1 MTFEWDENKNSEN
14 IKKHKVSF
22 EKAQDAFFDE
32 NRIIL
37 EDIKHSVS
45 EKRYFCIGKTDEGI
59 LTVRFTMRG
68 QIIRIFGAGYWRQ
81 RKKRY
86 EEHLQLSRKICNG
99 SFRFRSIGGRFSSF
113 SVRTCKKTNKR
124 KDNYFN

>member
-1 MTFEWDENKNSEN
+1 MKTRTLKTLQN
-14 IKKHKVSF
+14 IKFHLRKHRML
-22 EKAQDAFFDE
+22 FFDE

-68 QIIRIFGAGYWRQ
+68 QKIRIFGAGYWRQ
-81 RKKRY
+81 GKKRY
-86 EEHLQLSRKICNG
+86 EEHLQ
-99 SFRFRSIGGRFSSF
+99 
-113 SVRTCKKTNKR
+113 
-124 KDNYFN
+124 

>member
-14 IKKHKVSF
+14 IAKHKVSF
-22 EKAQDAFFDE
+22 EKAQDAFFDV

-37 EDIKHSVS
+37 EDVKHSVS

-68 QIIRIFGAGYWRQ
+68 QITRIFGAGSWREG
-81 RKKRY
+81 K
-86 EEHLQLSRKICNG
+86 
-99 SFRFRSIGGRFSSF
+99 
-113 SVRTCKKTNKR
+113 
-124 KDNYFN
+124 